1 MFRVCS
7 FHLSD
12 HYIDTSNNDGAM
24 FIVCSFHLSD
34 HYIDTS
40 NNDGAMF
47 IIIIIIIICLLIN
60 CFAVKT
66 ELYNCSYVMN

>member
-1 MFRVCS
+1 MKLQVFHYDLFQRMQVVEMVVVHVGNADEDNFDS
-7 FHLSD
+7 FG
-12 HYIDTSNNDGAM
+12 I
-24 FIVCSFHLSD
+24 
-34 HYIDTS
+34 
-40 NNDGAMF
+40 

>member
-1 MFRVCS
+1 MQVVEMVVVHVGNADEDNFDS
-7 FHLSD
+7 FG
-12 HYIDTSNNDGAM
+12 I
-24 FIVCSFHLSD
+24 
-34 HYIDTS
+34 
-40 NNDGAMF
+40 